1 MSSSMDILRLGLAE
15 AIAHWRASSP
25 DRPAIVSGAR
35 VVSWRQLDQEVQ
47 DVADHLVGLGETRQ
61 RPIGVLATS
70 PIQSIRLCAG
80 VLRMG
85 GQVVLLNPWLPLASL
100 EAAVADAGCRSVL
113 AEDLPEDLED
123 ASTRGA
129 FPGCQVVQTR
139 EIDRTRGSARFTG
152 ACSRAGDWIW
162 GILYSSGTTG
172 IPKGVL
178 HTDMSMLMELI
189 SWTLELPLTRDT
201 VVYVGRPL
209 CYTAGL
215 VISMSTLLV
224 GSTLV
229 APKVHTPE
237 VYWRLCEER
246 AIDLALFI
254 PDQVRELVDAA
265 SASGRPTDAPRA
277 RTILSMGSTLPIATK
292 LAAPKA
298 LGSQLIEAWGNSEGL
313 GTITTPEDLAVR
325 PRSIGR
331 PFLSDLVTILDE
343 EGNELPPG
351 VIGRVAGTADC
362 QFLRYSNR
370 DDLNRTMIKNGLT
383 ISEDL
388 GYRDED
394 GYFYIAGRAVERLMR
409 RGCPIYATDIEGI
422 LIEVPGVQAATVVG
436 VPDARDGQVPVAAV
450 VLRPDCAKTEAA
462 VLAEAN
468 QRLAD
473 VQKLTAV
480 KVVAELKHNAAGKVI
495 LESVRSLF
503 SAEPSS

>member
-1 MSSSMDILRLGLAE
+1 MSSSMGILRLGLAE
-15 AIAHWRASSP
+15 AIAHWGAYSP

-47 DVADHLVGLGETRQ
+47 DVADHLVSLGETRQ

-70 PIQSIRLCAG
+70 PIQSIRLYAA

-85 GQVVLLNPWLPLASL
+85 GQVVVLNPWLPMASL

-113 AEDLPEDLED
+113 AEDLED
-123 ASTRGA
+123 ASTRVA
-129 FPGCQVVQTR
+129 FPGCQVVQTS
-139 EIDRTRGSARFTG
+139 EIDTTRGSARFTG
-152 ACSRAGDWIW
+152 ACSRAGEWIW

-178 HTDMSMLMELI
+178 HTDMSMLMEVI

-209 CYTAGL
+209 CYTGGL
-215 VISMSTLLV
+215 VVAMSTLLV

-237 VYWRLCEER
+237 LYWRLCEER
-246 AIDLALFI
+246 AVDIALFI

-265 SASGRPTDAPRA
+265 NERGRPTDAPRA
-277 RTILSMGSTLPIATK
+277 RTILSMGSTLPMATK

-298 LGSQLIEAWGNSEGL
+298 LGSELIEAWGNSEGL
-313 GTITTPEDLAVR
+313 GTITTPEDLALR

-331 PFLSDLVTILDE
+331 PFLSDMVTILDE

-351 VIGRVAGTADC
+351 VVGRVAGTSDC

-370 DDLNRTMIKNGLT
+370 DDLNRTLIKNGLT

-436 VPDARDGQVPVAAV
+436 VPDAREGQVPVAAV

-462 VLAEAN
+462 LLAEAN

-473 VQKLTAV
+473 VQKLIAV
-480 KVVAELKHNAAGKVI
+480 KIVPELEHNAAGKVI
-495 LESVRSLF
+495 LESVRRLF